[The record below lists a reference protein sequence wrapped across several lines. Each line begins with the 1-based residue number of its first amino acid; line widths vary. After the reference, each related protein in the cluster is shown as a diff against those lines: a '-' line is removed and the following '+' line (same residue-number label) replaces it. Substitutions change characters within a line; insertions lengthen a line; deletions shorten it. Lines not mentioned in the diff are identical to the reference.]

1 MLEHNN
7 RQIAKN
13 HAEYITSKELRKY
26 MANKVKQYTPNAKS
40 AFDGAVG
47 SGQMCEFL
55 GFDDI
60 LGVEIQ
66 QKACE
71 VFMQNFPKAKV
82 LNKSFF
88 SLGADEV
95 EVKDITIMNPPFSL
109 KFNDLSDDE
118 KFNVGFNY
126 PWKKSGV
133 LDDIFILRSLDFCK
147 RFAFHI
153 AYPGICYRKSEKALR
168 ELIGTKLAELNT
180 IENGFDDTTIP
191 VVVLVIDK
199 EKTEPCYKSE
209 LVDIKTGKTLASDK
223 FEICGGDTWQTARKE
238 EEKEVT
244 NIDEVNTKLTEV
256 VNFKLKG
263 HLETSLFGFEICG
276 KPSKD
281 EILNQVKLFKNT
293 INSFEV
299 RLKEIWS

>member
-7 RQIAKN
+7 RQIAKK

-26 MANKVKQYTPNAKS
+26 VANKVKQYAPNAKS

-88 SLGADEV
+88 SLGNNEV
-95 EVKDITIMNPPFSL
+95 EIKDITIMNPPFSL
-109 KFNDLSDDE
+109 KFDDLSDDE
-118 KFNVGFNY
+118 KFNTSFNF

-153 AYPGICYRKSEKALR
+153 AYPGICYRKSEKQLR
-168 ELIGTKLAELNT
+168 TLIDTKLVELNT
-180 IENGFDDTTIP
+180 IENGFDDTTIS

-199 EKTEPCYKSE
+199 EKTNPSYKSE
-209 LVDIKTGKTLASDK
+209 LVDIKTGKTLASEE
-223 FEICGGDTWQTARKE
+223 FEIHKGDTWQTARKE
-238 EEKEVT
+238 EEQEVID
-244 NIDEVNTKLTEV
+244 IDEVNTKLTQTI
-256 VNFKLKG
+256 NFQLKG
-263 HLETSLFGFEICG
+263 YLETSLFEFELFG

-293 INSFEV
+293 INSFET